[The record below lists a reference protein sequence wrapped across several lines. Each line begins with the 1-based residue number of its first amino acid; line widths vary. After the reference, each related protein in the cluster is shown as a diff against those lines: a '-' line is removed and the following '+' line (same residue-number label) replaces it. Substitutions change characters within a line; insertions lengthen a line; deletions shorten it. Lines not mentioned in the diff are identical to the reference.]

1 MSFRTRMA
9 PAFIGGVAGAAIA
22 AGTLLG
28 VGALDDDTTTTTVT
42 ASSGAPTR
50 VDTSD
55 APATAARAVYE
66 RAGRGVVY
74 VQAKGGGALDEIPSP
89 QDDPSSPFAPP
100 REDGIATGSGFVLD
114 ADGTIVTNAHVV
126 GTSKDVTV
134 RFDEDDDPVKAEVLG
149 TDAST
154 DLAVLKVDGAKVKG
168 GLTSLPLAD
177 SDKVA
182 VGQQAIAIG
191 NPFGLDRTATSGI
204 VSAKGREI
212 DSPNGFQIDGI
223 IQTDAPINPG
233 NSGGPLLDGK
243 GRVIGVNSQI
253 LTGGSSRG
261 NVGIGFAVPSNTVK
275 QIVPRLQRD
284 GSIERAYLGV
294 STLEVTEEVAKE
306 LDLRTGTGALVVTVA
321 RNGPAAKAGL
331 RAASGRSGRGG
342 DVILGIDDE
351 PTKDPQ
357 DVADA
362 VTAKK
367 PGDRI
372 EIEVLRGRN
381 RKTVTVTLGERP
393 QARVR

>member
-9 PAFIGGVAGAAIA
+9 PAFAGGVAGAAIA

-28 VGALDDDTTTTTVT
+28 AGALDDDKTVTTTV
-42 ASSGAPTR
+42 AAGAGAPAT
-50 VDTSD
+50 VDTSE

-66 RAGRGVVY
+66 RSGKGVVY
-74 VQAKGGGALDEIPSP
+74 IQAKGGGALDDVPAP
-89 QDDPSSPFAPP
+89 QDEGSPFAPP
-100 REDGIATGSGFVLD
+100 RNEGIATGSGFVLD
-114 ADGTIVTNAHVV
+114 TDGTIVTNAHVV

-134 RFDEDDDPVKAEVLG
+134 RFDEDDEPVKAKVLG

-154 DLAVLKVDGAKVKG
+154 DIAVLKVDPKETGP
-168 GLTSLPLAD
+168 LTALPLAD

-275 QIVPRLQRD
+275 EIVPRLKRD
-284 GSIERAYLGV
+284 GAIERAYLGV

-306 LDLRTGTGALVVTVA
+306 LDLPTGEGALVVTLA
-321 RNGPAAKAGL
+321 RNGPASKAGL
-331 RAASGRSGRGG
+331 RAASGTSGRGG
-342 DVILGIDDE
+342 DVILGIDGD
-351 PTKDPQ
+351 PVKDPE
-357 DVADA
+357 DVAAA
-362 VTAKK
+362 VIAKK

-372 EIEVLRGRN
+372 RIEVLRGKD
-381 RKTVTVTLGERP
+381 RKKITVELGERP

>member
-9 PAFIGGVAGAAIA
+9 PALVGGVAGAAIA

-28 VGALDDDTTTTTVT
+28 VGALDDDTTTTTVG
-42 ASSGAPTR
+42 ASAAAPTQ
-50 VDTSD
+50 VDTSE
-55 APATAARAVYE
+55 APVTAARAVYE
-66 RAGRGVVY
+66 RSGKGVVFI
-74 VQAKGGGALDEIPSP
+74 QAKGGGAVDDLQEGDEN
-89 QDDPSSPFAPP
+89 SPFAPP
-100 REDGIATGSGFVLD
+100 RRDGTATGSGFVLD
-114 ADGTIVTNAHVV
+114 EDGTIVTNAHVV

-134 RFDEDDDPVKAEVLG
+134 RFDEDDEPVKAQVLG

-154 DLAVLKVDGAKVKG
+154 DLAVLKVDPEDAGE
-168 GLTSLPLAD
+168 LTPLPLAD

-275 QIVPRLQRD
+275 EIVPRLKRD

-306 LDLRTGTGALVVTVA
+306 LDLPTGEGALVVTLA
-321 RNGPAAKAGL
+321 RGGPAAKAGL
-331 RAASGRSGRGG
+331 RAANGTSGRGG
-342 DVILGIDDE
+342 DVIMGIDGE
-351 PTKDPQ
+351 PIKDPEG
-357 DVADA
+357 VAAA
-362 VTAKK
+362 VIARK

-372 EIEVLRGRN
+372 EIEVLRGRD
-381 RKTVTVTLGERP
+381 RKTVAVTLGERP